1 MDLIIQKMID
11 KEPQYEY
18 VYKDG
23 FKGIDEGQNFY
34 IDDNNLYIY
43 FQPYDIGPY
52 AAGFIIFKIPFS
64 LIQDI
69 MVNKN
74 IDINK

>member
-1 MDLIIQKMID
+1 MINED
-11 KEPQYEY
+11 PQYAY

-23 FKGIDEGQNFY
+23 FKGINEGQNFY
-34 IDDNNLYIY
+34 FDEDNLYIY

-52 AAGFIIFKIPFS
+52 AAGFITFKIPFS

-69 MVNKN
+69 MEKGN
-74 IDINK
+74 IDWIK